1 MNFVGLDHVITAL
14 WKSLWKLQWLPSRA
28 SKLYLHFEFMRSENM
43 QENSYVIG
51 LDNTVFSKIAPK
63 FYIFDIK
70 FTKDAKIKA
79 YVAMLEKKTIHQ

>member
-1 MNFVGLDHVITAL
+1 
-14 WKSLWKLQWLPSRA
+14 
-28 SKLYLHFEFMRSENM
+28 MRSENM
-43 QENSYVIG
+43 QENLYVIG

-79 YVAMLEKKTIHQ
+79 YVAMLEKKNNTPISFTRPLHMLLSKQDHQT

>member
-1 MNFVGLDHVITAL
+1 
-14 WKSLWKLQWLPSRA
+14 
-28 SKLYLHFEFMRSENM
+28 M
-43 QENSYVIG
+43 QENLYVIG